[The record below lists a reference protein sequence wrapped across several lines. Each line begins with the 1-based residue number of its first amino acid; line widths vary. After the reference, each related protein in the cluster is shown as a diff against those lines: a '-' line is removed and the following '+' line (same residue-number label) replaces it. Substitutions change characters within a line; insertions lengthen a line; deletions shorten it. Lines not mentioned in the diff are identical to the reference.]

1 MVERLNNTIETQV
14 SEGNTLVSQVTENKQ
29 VIQTTI
35 QNVPQVQTVLQNGIN
50 VSSQINAPFV
60 EVTSVNGMTGDV
72 ITEAE
77 ILDFEANKYYRKS
90 TLVNHDGK
98 LYWAKENFT
107 SGSTFDSDDW
117 NAVEAGDINW
127 SDITGKPT
135 FATVATSGSFD
146 DLSNKPNFATV
157 ATSGSYT
164 DLINTPSPY
173 SLPIASD
180 SVLGGI
186 KVGENLTIDENGILS
201 ASGGGQ
207 GGKVFYITDTL
218 NTMGGNFPS
227 LFRIFKDSAYT
238 EEAELG
244 EISGELQLGT
254 PLSVR
259 VEQRNQSG
267 MYLWGTI
274 ESGFSASGM
283 ERFCIRMMGLTMG
296 NPTDFLV
303 INTMSISATTF
314 YYQANDIT
322 PVSYIPTASTSTKGT
337 VRIGNGLNITSAG
350 LLSTKLQ
357 FVDGPSAED
366 IDWSLVIN
374 KIYPV
379 GSIYISTTLD
389 TVAKVQTAFGGTWVA
404 WGSGRVP
411 IGVDS
416 SQTEF
421 NSVEKTGGNKTHTHG
436 LTNGYAKL
444 ILKGN
449 GQVRYQ
455 ERSVAAWTDNYYV
468 PSAGS
473 GGSGSD
479 SQGYATN
486 LGGSTDAGSSLQP
499 YITCY
504 MYKRT
509 A

>member
-14 SEGNTLVSQVTENKQ
+14 SEGNTLVTQVNENKQ

-35 QNVPQVQTVLQNGIN
+35 QNVPQIQTVLQNGIN

-72 ITEAE
+72 ITEME
-77 ILDFEANKYYRKS
+77 ILDFEANKYYRKN
-90 TLVNHDGK
+90 TLVNHEGK

-107 SGSTFDSDDW
+107 SGSTFDSNDW
-117 NAVEAGDINW
+117 NAIEAGDINW
-127 SDITGKPT
+127 SDI
-135 FATVATSGSFD
+135 
-146 DLSNKPNFATV
+146 SNKPTFATV

-164 DLINTPSPY
+164 DLINIPSPY
-173 SLPIASD
+173 SLPVASS

-186 KVGENLTIDENGILS
+186 KVGDNLSIDENGILS

-218 NTMGGNFPS
+218 NTLEGSFPN
-227 LFRIFKDSAYT
+227 LFRIFKDSSYT
-238 EEAELG
+238 EEVEIG
-244 EISGELQLGT
+244 EINGELELGT

-259 VEQRNQSG
+259 VERSNESG
-267 MYLWGTI
+267 AYLWGTI
-274 ESGFSASGM
+274 ESGFYLDGID
-283 ERFCIRMMGLTMG
+283 RFCIKLMGQTMSS
-296 NPTDFLV
+296 PTDFLV
-303 INTMSISATTF
+303 NNSVSISATTY

-322 PVSYIPTASTSTKGT
+322 PINYIPTASSSTKGI
-337 VRIGNGLNITSAG
+337 VSIGDGLNITSAG
-350 LLSTKLQ
+350 LLSAKLQ

-389 TVAKVQTAFGGTWVA
+389 TAAKVQTAFGGTWIA

-411 IGVDS
+411 VGVDT

-421 NSVEKTGGNKTHTHG
+421 DTVEETGGEKNHT
-436 LTNGYAKL
+436 LT
-444 ILKGN
+444 I
-449 GQVRYQ
+449 
-455 ERSVAAWTDNYYV
+455 EEM
-468 PSAGS
+468 PSHSHNIYDVDTGT
-473 GGSGSD
+473 GGSGKRD
-479 SQGYATN
+479 GLYYQGGWWGNSIGAPNVGNT
-486 LGGSTDAGSSLQP
+486 GGSKAHNNLQP